1 MRVPANVVA
10 VNVAPAQLPLL
21 TSPARLTRRVR
32 LARSPLGPG
41 PTGVTQAAEDF
52 LEPVMHGLKGG
63 GVFVE
68 RQVGKRLEPG
78 DCLVH
83 SIVACA
89 LGSHIHVVNSVRS
102 QLTSTVEDTYR
113 RCAARETVADRIRA
127 VPDSRRAA
135 SCWPEP
141 LSLYPDALPDGR

>member
-21 TSPARLTRRVR
+21 TSPARLTRRAR

-41 PTGVTQAAEDF
+41 PTGVTEAAEDF
-52 LEPVMHGLKGG
+52 LEPVVHRLKRG

-68 RQVGKRLEPG
+68 WQVGKRLEPG
-78 DCLVH
+78 DCLVD

-102 QLTSTVEDTYR
+102 QLTWAVEDTYR
-113 RCAARETVADRIRA
+113 RCAARESVADRIRA

-135 SCWPEP
+135 SSWPEP
-141 LSLYPDALPDGR
+141 AQSVLGCAA